1 MIGKYKKA
9 VMIIISSIIVA
20 LEIYLGYSLL
30 TVGYELLTS
39 SHEWVAPRTSTEPT
53 QRYDRVLTTTK
64 ETAKTS
70 YEYVPKAS
78 PRDSDVEVTTTP
90 KPLVVSVNGVVHKVT
105 NDTIKEEHKLDKGK
119 LVVTEDRQVTL
130 DLKVPEPPRFKKGV
144 FIETDENRNIASGLR
159 LSYQTEPF
167 DIDLKADLYNK
178 KHDNRILI
186 TGTKWL

>member
-1 MIGKYKKA
+1 MI
-9 VMIIISSIIVA
+9 VISIIIVA

-30 TVGYELLTS
+30 TVGYSLLTS
-39 SHEWVAPRTSTEPT
+39 SHESVAPRTSTEPT

-64 ETAKTS
+64 KNYRTS
-70 YEYVPKAS
+70 YEYVPKTN
-78 PRDSDVEVTTTP
+78 PKDSDVEVTTTP

-130 DLKVPEPPRFKKGV
+130 DLKVPEPPRFKKGIFV
-144 FIETDENRNIASGLR
+144 ETDENRNIASGLR

>member
-1 MIGKYKKA
+1 MI
-9 VMIIISSIIVA
+9 VISSIIVA
-20 LEIYLGYSLL
+20 LAIFLGYSLL
-30 TVGYELLTS
+30 TS
-39 SHEWVAPRTSTEPT
+39 SHESVAPRTSSTEPT

-64 ETAKTS
+64 ENYRTS
-70 YEYVPKAS
+70 YEYVPKTS

-130 DLKVPEPPRFKKGV
+130 DLKVPEPPRFKKGIFV
-144 FIETDENRNIASGLR
+144 ETDENRNIASGLR